1 MNPPYVHIKEVP
13 NMEGAINKKDK
24 DGGRR
29 VNYQEINK
37 KEGEIREKGQV
48 GR

>member
-1 MNPPYVHIKEVP
+1 
-13 NMEGAINKKDK
+13 MERAINKKDK
-24 DGGRR
+24 DSGRR